1 MLIEC
6 PRCRSRVDAKVEGE
20 CTLPK
25 SPEDYD
31 QFDTK
36 VAIGK
41 CSSCGDVLIGLQE
54 EHEHPEY
61 GSYWADAERV
71 WPQPK
76 RAISRSVPDIVKS
89 SLDEADRC
97 FSAGAFTACAVM
109 CGRAIEGVCVHHKTK
124 AKTLHSGLKELL
136 DKEVIDKRLFLWG
149 DELRKL
155 RNLGA
160 HATGEKVAHQDA
172 SDVLAFAHAI
182 TEYIFVLTKQFQEFM
197 SRRPKVKAEPGAA
210 LDGGA

>member
-6 PRCRSRVDAKVEGE
+6 PYCRSRVDVKIEGE

-25 SPEDYD
+25 DPDD
-31 QFDTK
+31 HDPFDTK

-41 CSSCGDVLIGLQE
+41 CSSCGSVLVGLQE
-54 EHEHPEY
+54 EHEHPDY
-61 GSYWADAERV
+61 GPYWSDAERV

-76 RAISRSVPDIVKS
+76 RTISRSVPDIVKS
-89 SLDEADRC
+89 SLEEADRC

-109 CGRAIEGVCVHHKTK
+109 CGRAIEGICVHHKTN
-124 AKTLHSGLKELL
+124 AKTLSHGLKELL
-136 DKEVIDKRLFLWG
+136 DNGIIDKRLFTWG

-160 HATGEKVAHQDA
+160 HATGEKVPQQDA

-182 TEYIFVLTKQFQEFM
+182 TEYVFVLTEQFQDFM
-197 SRRPKVKAEPGAA
+197 SRRPKADAK
-210 LDGGA
+210 